1 MKKSFLVLI
10 ATLMATSCSKEKD
23 PCEGLVLDVIQQLLV
38 VEIVNLNGDNLIENG
53 TYEANTIFT
62 DRNSTKTIP
71 VVYDESQLPNL
82 PEELKNVIVI
92 NIFNSKSELNTVSIH
107 LSEEEVDVLSM
118 NLEVKSEG
126 CSGFFY
132 EIIGINYNQEP
143 IEFEDI
149 RNNYY
154 KIIVVK

>member
-1 MKKSFLVLI
+1 
-10 ATLMATSCSKEKD
+10 MATSCSKEKD
-23 PCEGLVLDVIQQLLV
+23 PCEGIVLDVTQQLLV

-62 DRNSTKTIP
+62 NRNGTKTIP
-71 VVYDESQLPNL
+71 VVYNESQLPNL

-92 NIFNSKSELNTVSIH
+92 NIFDSKSELNTVSIH

-126 CSGFFY
+126 CSGSFY
-132 EIIGINYNQEP
+132 KIIGINYNQEP
-143 IEFEDI
+143 IEFDDI
-149 RNNYY
+149 GNNYY
-154 KIIVVK
+154 KITVVK